1 MEWGI
6 SLAYKLK
13 KLKLNKKL
21 ILSLVSLIIIA
32 ILSIA
37 LSINS
42 VFNKKFEQY
51 IIKNNENEV
60 HNIIDSM
67 ESKYINGKWDLSSV
81 EQIGKDAMN
90 KGIFIDL
97 YDKKNNLVW
106 GVTTYYTD
114 KCNAIMGSIEHNMG
128 YMMGENKSN
137 YTERLFDIENS
148 NNEIIGSVKIG
159 SYGSLYYMDND
170 VDFLKEIN
178 KVITSIG
185 ILMTLITI
193 IIAILIAKNISKPLE
208 VASNIANLIGDWGY
222 DNKID
227 YDSNIVEID
236 TLIKSINDLSFK
248 LDEQENLRK
257 RLTTDISHELRTPLT
272 SIQTHLEAMIDGIWE
287 PDIERLNSV
296 NEEVIRLTNLVNQLQ
311 NLAKFDSEKSK
322 LNLSQINVEN
332 LIRNVVYNNQ
342 WKALEKNIDIVCELE
357 SINAYLD
364 KDKISQVIV
373 NLLSNAIR
381 YTNDG
386 GSIYIRLYKD
396 NNNIKINFKDSG
408 IGIPKGNLNYIF
420 ERFYRVDESRS
431 KDTGGI
437 GVGLTI
443 VKSII
448 DLHQGK
454 IDVRSEINEGS
465 EFIVTLPINNRNI
478 K

>member
-1 MEWGI
+1 MD
-6 SLAYKLK
+6 YKLK

-21 ILSLVSLIIIA
+21 ILSLVSLIIIV

-51 IIKNNENEV
+51 IIRNNENEIS
-60 HNIIDSM
+60 NIIDSIR
-67 ESKYINGKWDLSSV
+67 SKYVNGEWELSSIQ
-81 EQIGKDAMN
+81 QIGEDAISN
-90 KGIFIDL
+90 GIFVDL
-97 YDKKNNLVW
+97 YDKDSNLVW
-106 GVTTYYTD
+106 GAMTYN
-114 KCNAIMGSIEHNMG
+114 KNMCHMVMGSIENNMN
-128 YMMGENKSN
+128 YMINKNKSN
-137 YTERLFDIENS
+137 YTEKLFEIKNLD
-148 NNEIIGSVKIG
+148 NEIIGNIKIG
-159 SYGSLYYMDND
+159 SYGLLYYMDND
-170 VDFLKEIN
+170 INFLKEIN

-185 ILMTLITI
+185 IVMVLITI
-193 IIAILIAKNISKPLE
+193 FIAILISNNISKPVE
-208 VASNIANLIGDWGY
+208 VVSNMANLIGDGDY

-236 TLIKSINDLSFK
+236 MLIKSINNLSSK
-248 LDEQENLRK
+248 LEEQENLRK

-287 PDIERLNSV
+287 PDTERLNSV

-322 LNLSQINVEN
+322 LNLAKVNVKN
-332 LIRNVVYNNQ
+332 LIMNVVYNNQ
-342 WKALEKNIDIVCELE
+342 GKALEKNINIECDLE
-357 SINAYLD
+357 SIDSYLD

-381 YTNDG
+381 YTNNG
-386 GSIYIRLYKD
+386 GKIFISSYKENNNLKIQFKD
-396 NNNIKINFKDSG
+396 NG
-408 IGIPKGNLNYIF
+408 IGIPKENIKYIF

-431 KDTGGI
+431 KNTGGI

-448 DLHQGK
+448 DLHQGT
-454 IDVRSEINEGS
+454 IEVRSEVNKGS
-465 EFIVTLPINNRNI
+465 EFIVMLPCL
-478 K
+478 

>member
-1 MEWGI
+1 MD
-6 SLAYKLK
+6 YKLK

-21 ILSLVSLIIIA
+21 ILSLVSLIIIV

-51 IIKNNENEV
+51 IIRNNENEIS
-60 HNIIDSM
+60 NIIDSIR
-67 ESKYINGKWDLSSV
+67 SKYVNGKWELSSIQ
-81 EQIGKDAMN
+81 QIGEDSIN
-90 KGIFIDL
+90 KGIFVDL
-97 YDKKNNLVW
+97 YDKDSNLVW
-106 GVTTYYTD
+106 GAMAYNKNMCHMV
-114 KCNAIMGSIEHNMG
+114 MGSIENNMN
-128 YMMGENKSN
+128 YMINKNKSN
-137 YTERLFDIENS
+137 YTEKLFEIKNLD
-148 NNEIIGSVKIG
+148 NEIIGNIKIG

-185 ILMTLITI
+185 IVMVLITI
-193 IIAILIAKNISKPLE
+193 FIAILISNNISKPVE
-208 VASNIANLIGDWGY
+208 VVSNMANLIGGGDY

-236 TLIKSINDLSFK
+236 MLIKSINNLSSK
-248 LDEQENLRK
+248 LEEQENLRK

-287 PDIERLNSV
+287 PDTERLNSV

-322 LNLSQINVEN
+322 LNLAKVNVKN
-332 LIRNVVYNNQ
+332 LIMNVVYNNQ
-342 WKALEKNIDIVCELE
+342 GKALEKNINIECDLE
-357 SINAYLD
+357 SIDSYLD

-381 YTNDG
+381 YTNNG
-386 GSIYIRLYKD
+386 GKIFISSYKENNNLKIQFKD
-396 NNNIKINFKDSG
+396 NG
-408 IGIPKGNLNYIF
+408 IGIPKENIKYIF

-431 KDTGGI
+431 KNTGGI

-448 DLHQGK
+448 DLHQGT
-454 IDVRSEINEGS
+454 IEVRSELNKGS
-465 EFIVTLPINNRNI
+465 EFIVILPNL
-478 K
+478 

>member
-1 MEWGI
+1 MD
-6 SLAYKLK
+6 YKLK

-21 ILSLVSLIIIA
+21 ILSLVSLIIIV

-51 IIKNNENEV
+51 IIRNNENEIS
-60 HNIIDSM
+60 NIIDSIR
-67 ESKYINGKWDLSSV
+67 SKYVNGEWELSSIQ
-81 EQIGKDAMN
+81 QIGEDAISN
-90 KGIFIDL
+90 GIFVDL
-97 YDKKNNLVW
+97 YDKDNKNMCHMV
-106 GVTTYYTD
+106 
-114 KCNAIMGSIEHNMG
+114 MGSIENNMN
-128 YMMGENKSN
+128 YMINKNKSN
-137 YTERLFDIENS
+137 YTEKLFEIKNLD
-148 NNEIIGSVKIG
+148 NEIIGNIKIG
-159 SYGSLYYMDND
+159 SYGLLYYMDND

-185 ILMTLITI
+185 IVMVLITI
-193 IIAILIAKNISKPLE
+193 FIAILISNNISKPVE
-208 VASNIANLIGDWGY
+208 VVSNMANLIGDGDY

-236 TLIKSINDLSFK
+236 VLIKSINNLSAK
-248 LDEQENLRK
+248 LEEQENLRK

-287 PDIERLNSV
+287 PDTERLNSV

-322 LNLSQINVEN
+322 LNLAKVNVKN
-332 LIRNVVYNNQ
+332 LIMNVVYNNQ
-342 WKALEKNIDIVCELE
+342 GKALEKNINIECDLE
-357 SINAYLD
+357 SIDSYLD

-373 NLLSNAIR
+373 NLQSNAIR
-381 YTNDG
+381 YTNNG
-386 GSIYIRLYKD
+386 GKIFISSYKENNNLKIQFKD
-396 NNNIKINFKDSG
+396 NG
-408 IGIPKGNLNYIF
+408 IGIPKENIKYIF

-431 KDTGGI
+431 KNTGGI

-448 DLHQGK
+448 DLHQGT
-454 IDVRSEINEGS
+454 IEVRSELNKGS
-465 EFIVTLPINNRNI
+465 EFIVILPNL
-478 K
+478 

>member
-1 MEWGI
+1 MN
-6 SLAYKLK
+6 YKLK

-21 ILSLVSLIIIA
+21 ILSLVSLIIIV

-51 IIKNNENEV
+51 IIRNNENEIS
-60 HNIIDSM
+60 NIIDSIR
-67 ESKYINGKWDLSSV
+67 SKYVNGKWELSSIQ
-81 EQIGKDAMN
+81 QIGEDAISN
-90 KGIFIDL
+90 GIFVDL
-97 YDKKNNLVW
+97 YDKDSNLVW
-106 GVTTYYTD
+106 GAMTYN
-114 KCNAIMGSIEHNMG
+114 KNMCHMVMGSIENNMN
-128 YMMGENKSN
+128 YMINKNKSN
-137 YTERLFDIENS
+137 YTEKLFEIKNLD
-148 NNEIIGSVKIG
+148 NEIIGNIKIG
-159 SYGSLYYMDND
+159 SYGLLYYMDND

-185 ILMTLITI
+185 IVMVLITI
-193 IIAILIAKNISKPLE
+193 FIAILISNNISKPVE
-208 VASNIANLIGDWGY
+208 VVSNMANLIGDGDY

-236 TLIKSINDLSFK
+236 VLIKSINNLSAK
-248 LDEQENLRK
+248 LEEQENLRK

-287 PDIERLNSV
+287 PDTERLNSV

-322 LNLSQINVEN
+322 LNLAKVNVKN
-332 LIRNVVYNNQ
+332 LIMNVVYNNQ
-342 WKALEKNIDIVCELE
+342 GKALEKNINIECDLE
-357 SINAYLD
+357 SIDSYLD

-381 YTNDG
+381 YTNNG
-386 GSIYIRLYKD
+386 GKIFISSYKENNNLKIQFKD
-396 NNNIKINFKDSG
+396 NG
-408 IGIPKGNLNYIF
+408 IGIPKENIKYIF

-431 KDTGGI
+431 KNTGGI

-448 DLHQGK
+448 DLHQGT
-454 IDVRSEINEGS
+454 IEVRSELNKGS
-465 EFIVTLPINNRNI
+465 EFIVILPNL
-478 K
+478 

>member
-1 MEWGI
+1 MD
-6 SLAYKLK
+6 YKLK

-21 ILSLVSLIIIA
+21 ILSLVSLIIIV

-51 IIKNNENEV
+51 IIRNNENEIS
-60 HNIIDSM
+60 NIIDSIR
-67 ESKYINGKWDLSSV
+67 SKYVNGEWELSSIQ
-81 EQIGKDAMN
+81 QIGEDAISN
-90 KGIFIDL
+90 GIFVDL
-97 YDKKNNLVW
+97 YDKDSNLVW
-106 GVTTYYTD
+106 GAMTYN
-114 KCNAIMGSIEHNMG
+114 KNMCHMVMGSIENNMN
-128 YMMGENKSN
+128 YMINKNKSN
-137 YTERLFDIENS
+137 YTEKLFEIKNLD
-148 NNEIIGSVKIG
+148 NEIIGNIKIG

-170 VDFLKEIN
+170 INFLKEIN

-185 ILMTLITI
+185 IVMVLITI
-193 IIAILIAKNISKPLE
+193 FIAILISNNISKPVE
-208 VASNIANLIGDWGY
+208 VVSNMANLIGDGDY

-236 TLIKSINDLSFK
+236 VLIKSINNLSAK
-248 LDEQENLRK
+248 LEEQENLRK

-287 PDIERLNSV
+287 PDTERLNSV

-322 LNLSQINVEN
+322 LNLAKVNVKN
-332 LIRNVVYNNQ
+332 LIMNVVYNNQ
-342 WKALEKNIDIVCELE
+342 GKALEKNINIECDLE
-357 SINAYLD
+357 SIDSYLD

-381 YTNDG
+381 YTNNG
-386 GSIYIRLYKD
+386 GKIFISLYKE
-396 NNNIKINFKDSG
+396 NNNLKIQFKDNG
-408 IGIPKGNLNYIF
+408 IGIPKENIKYIF

-431 KDTGGI
+431 KNTGGI

-448 DLHQGK
+448 DLHQGT
-454 IDVRSEINEGS
+454 IEVRSEVNKGS
-465 EFIVTLPINNRNI
+465 EFIVMLPCL
-478 K
+478 

>member
-1 MEWGI
+1 MD
-6 SLAYKLK
+6 YKLK

-21 ILSLVSLIIIA
+21 ILSLVSLIIIV

-51 IIKNNENEV
+51 IIRNNENEIS
-60 HNIIDSM
+60 NIIDSIR
-67 ESKYINGKWDLSSV
+67 SKYVNGEWELSSIQ
-81 EQIGKDAMN
+81 QIGEDAISN
-90 KGIFIDL
+90 GIFVDL
-97 YDKKNNLVW
+97 YDKDSNLVW
-106 GVTTYYTD
+106 GAMTYN
-114 KCNAIMGSIEHNMG
+114 KNMCHMVMGSIENNMN
-128 YMMGENKSN
+128 YMINKNKSN
-137 YTERLFDIENS
+137 YTEKLFEIKNLD
-148 NNEIIGSVKIG
+148 NEIIGNIKIG
-159 SYGSLYYMDND
+159 SYGLLYYMDND

-185 ILMTLITI
+185 IVMVLITI
-193 IIAILIAKNISKPLE
+193 FIAILISNNISKPVE
-208 VASNIANLIGDWGY
+208 VVSNMANLIGDGDY

-236 TLIKSINDLSFK
+236 VLIKSINNLSAK
-248 LDEQENLRK
+248 LEEQENLRK

-287 PDIERLNSV
+287 PDTERLNSV

-322 LNLSQINVEN
+322 LNLAKVNVKN
-332 LIRNVVYNNQ
+332 LIMNVVYNNQ
-342 WKALEKNIDIVCELE
+342 GKALEKNINIECDLE
-357 SINAYLD
+357 SIDSYLD

-381 YTNDG
+381 YTNNG
-386 GSIYIRLYKD
+386 GKIFISSYKE
-396 NNNIKINFKDSG
+396 NNNLKIQFKDTG
-408 IGIPKGNLNYIF
+408 IGIPKENIKYIF

-431 KDTGGI
+431 KNTGGI

-443 VKSII
+443 VKYII
-448 DLHQGK
+448 DLHQGT
-454 IDVRSEINEGS
+454 IEVRSELNKGS
-465 EFIVTLPINNRNI
+465 EFIVILPNL
-478 K
+478 

>member
-1 MEWGI
+1 MD
-6 SLAYKLK
+6 YKLK

-21 ILSLVSLIIIA
+21 ILSLVSLIIIV

-51 IIKNNENEV
+51 IIRNNENEIS
-60 HNIIDSM
+60 NIIDSIR
-67 ESKYINGKWDLSSV
+67 SKYVNGEWELSSIQ
-81 EQIGKDAMN
+81 QIGEDAISN
-90 KGIFIDL
+90 GIFVDL
-97 YDKKNNLVW
+97 YDKDSNLVW
-106 GVTTYYTD
+106 GAMTYN
-114 KCNAIMGSIEHNMG
+114 KNMCHMVMGSIENNMN
-128 YMMGENKSN
+128 YMINKNKSN
-137 YTERLFDIENS
+137 YTEKLFEIKNLD
-148 NNEIIGSVKIG
+148 NEIIGNIKIG
-159 SYGSLYYMDND
+159 SYGLLYYMDND

-178 KVITSIG
+178 KVITSMG
-185 ILMTLITI
+185 IVMVLITI
-193 IIAILIAKNISKPLE
+193 FIAILISNNISKPVE
-208 VASNIANLIGDWGY
+208 VVSNMANLIGDGDY

-236 TLIKSINDLSFK
+236 VLIKSINNLSAK
-248 LDEQENLRK
+248 LEEQENLRK

-287 PDIERLNSV
+287 PDTERLNSV

-322 LNLSQINVEN
+322 LNLAKVNVKN
-332 LIRNVVYNNQ
+332 LIMNVVYNNQ
-342 WKALEKNIDIVCELE
+342 GKALEKNINIECDLE
-357 SINAYLD
+357 SIDSYLD

-381 YTNDG
+381 YTNNG
-386 GSIYIRLYKD
+386 GKIFISSYKENNNLKIQFKD
-396 NNNIKINFKDSG
+396 NG
-408 IGIPKGNLNYIF
+408 IGIPKENIKYIF

-431 KDTGGI
+431 KNTGGI

-448 DLHQGK
+448 DLHQGT
-454 IDVRSEINEGS
+454 IEVRSELNKGS
-465 EFIVTLPINNRNI
+465 EFIVILPNL
-478 K
+478 

>member
-1 MEWGI
+1 MD
-6 SLAYKLK
+6 YKLK

-21 ILSLVSLIIIA
+21 ILSLVSLIIIV

-51 IIKNNENEV
+51 IIRNNENEIS
-60 HNIIDSM
+60 NIIDSIR
-67 ESKYINGKWDLSSV
+67 SKYVNGEWELSSIQ
-81 EQIGKDAMN
+81 QIGEDAISN
-90 KGIFIDL
+90 GIFVDL
-97 YDKKNNLVW
+97 YDKDSNLVW
-106 GVTTYYTD
+106 GAMTYN
-114 KCNAIMGSIEHNMG
+114 KNMCHMVMGSIENNMN
-128 YMMGENKSN
+128 YMINKNKSN
-137 YTERLFDIENS
+137 YTEKLFEIKNLD
-148 NNEIIGSVKIG
+148 NEIIGNIKIG
-159 SYGSLYYMDND
+159 SYGLLYYMDND

-185 ILMTLITI
+185 IVMVLITI
-193 IIAILIAKNISKPLE
+193 FIAILISNNISKPVE
-208 VASNIANLIGDWGY
+208 VVSNMANLIGDGDY

-236 TLIKSINDLSFK
+236 VLIKSINNLSAK
-248 LDEQENLRK
+248 LEEQENLRK

-287 PDIERLNSV
+287 PDTERLNSV

-322 LNLSQINVEN
+322 LNLAKVNVKN
-332 LIRNVVYNNQ
+332 LIMNVVYNNQ
-342 WKALEKNIDIVCELE
+342 GKALEKNINIECDLE
-357 SINAYLD
+357 SIDSYLD

-373 NLLSNAIR
+373 NLLSNVIR
-381 YTNDG
+381 YTNNG
-386 GSIYIRLYKD
+386 GKIFISSYKENNNLKIQFKD
-396 NNNIKINFKDSG
+396 NG
-408 IGIPKGNLNYIF
+408 IGIPKENIKYIF

-431 KDTGGI
+431 KNTGGI

-448 DLHQGK
+448 DLHQGT
-454 IDVRSEINEGS
+454 IEVRSELNKGS
-465 EFIVTLPINNRNI
+465 EFIVILPNL
-478 K
+478 

>member
-1 MEWGI
+1 MD
-6 SLAYKLK
+6 YKLK

-21 ILSLVSLIIIA
+21 ILSLVSLIIIV

-51 IIKNNENEV
+51 IIRNNENEIS
-60 HNIIDSM
+60 NIIDSIR
-67 ESKYINGKWDLSSV
+67 SKYVNGKWELSSIQ
-81 EQIGKDAMN
+81 QIGEDAISN
-90 KGIFIDL
+90 GIFVDL
-97 YDKKNNLVW
+97 YDKDSNLVW
-106 GVTTYYTD
+106 GAMTYN
-114 KCNAIMGSIEHNMG
+114 KNMCHMVMGSIENNMN
-128 YMMGENKSN
+128 YMINKNKSN
-137 YTERLFDIENS
+137 YTEKLFEIKNLD
-148 NNEIIGSVKIG
+148 NEIIGNIKIG
-159 SYGSLYYMDND
+159 SYGLLYYMDND

-185 ILMTLITI
+185 IVMVLITI
-193 IIAILIAKNISKPLE
+193 FIAILISNNISKPVE
-208 VASNIANLIGDWGY
+208 VVSNMANLIGDGDY

-236 TLIKSINDLSFK
+236 VLIKSINNLSAK
-248 LDEQENLRK
+248 LEEQENLRK

-287 PDIERLNSV
+287 PDTERLNSV

-322 LNLSQINVEN
+322 LNLAKVNVKN
-332 LIRNVVYNNQ
+332 LIMNVVYNNQ
-342 WKALEKNIDIVCELE
+342 GKALEKNINIECDLE
-357 SINAYLD
+357 SIDSYLD

-381 YTNDG
+381 YTNNG
-386 GSIYIRLYKD
+386 GKIFISSYKENNNLKIQFKD
-396 NNNIKINFKDSG
+396 NG
-408 IGIPKGNLNYIF
+408 IGIPKENIKYIF

-431 KDTGGI
+431 KNTGGI

-448 DLHQGK
+448 DLHQGT
-454 IDVRSEINEGS
+454 IEVRSELNKGS
-465 EFIVTLPINNRNI
+465 EFIVILPNL
-478 K
+478 

>member
-1 MEWGI
+1 MD
-6 SLAYKLK
+6 YKLK

-21 ILSLVSLIIIA
+21 ILSLVSLIIIV

-51 IIKNNENEV
+51 IIRNNENEIS
-60 HNIIDSM
+60 NIIDSIR
-67 ESKYINGKWDLSSV
+67 SKYVNGELELSSIQ
-81 EQIGKDAMN
+81 QIGEDAISN
-90 KGIFIDL
+90 GIFVDL
-97 YDKKNNLVW
+97 YDKDSNLVW
-106 GVTTYYTD
+106 GAMTYN
-114 KCNAIMGSIEHNMG
+114 KNMCHMVMGSIENNMN
-128 YMMGENKSN
+128 YMINKNKSN
-137 YTERLFDIENS
+137 YTEKLFEIKNLD
-148 NNEIIGSVKIG
+148 NEIIGNIKIG
-159 SYGSLYYMDND
+159 SYGLLYYMDND

-185 ILMTLITI
+185 IVMVLITI
-193 IIAILIAKNISKPLE
+193 FIAILISNNISKPVE
-208 VASNIANLIGDWGY
+208 VVSNMANLIGDGDY

-236 TLIKSINDLSFK
+236 VLIKSINNLSAK
-248 LDEQENLRK
+248 LEEQENLRK

-287 PDIERLNSV
+287 PDTERLNSV

-322 LNLSQINVEN
+322 LNLAKVNVKN
-332 LIRNVVYNNQ
+332 LIMNVVYNNQ
-342 WKALEKNIDIVCELE
+342 GKALEKNINIECDLE
-357 SINAYLD
+357 SIDSYLD

-381 YTNDG
+381 YTNNG
-386 GSIYIRLYKD
+386 GKIFISSYKENNNLKIQFKD
-396 NNNIKINFKDSG
+396 NG
-408 IGIPKGNLNYIF
+408 IGIPKENIKYIF

-431 KDTGGI
+431 KNTGGI

-448 DLHQGK
+448 DLHQGT
-454 IDVRSEINEGS
+454 IEVRSELNKGS
-465 EFIVTLPINNRNI
+465 EFIVILPNL
-478 K
+478 

>member
-1 MEWGI
+1 MD
-6 SLAYKLK
+6 YKLK

-21 ILSLVSLIIIA
+21 ILSLVSLIIIV

-51 IIKNNENEV
+51 IIRNNENEIS
-60 HNIIDSM
+60 NIIDSIR
-67 ESKYINGKWDLSSV
+67 SKYVNGEWELSSIQ
-81 EQIGKDAMN
+81 QIGEDAISN
-90 KGIFIDL
+90 GIFVDL
-97 YDKKNNLVW
+97 YDKDSNLVW
-106 GVTTYYTD
+106 GVMNYN
-114 KCNAIMGSIEHNMG
+114 KNMCNMVMGSIENNMN
-128 YMMGENKSN
+128 YMINKNKSN
-137 YTERLFDIENS
+137 YTEKLFEIKNLD
-148 NNEIIGSVKIG
+148 NEIIGNIKIG
-159 SYGSLYYMDND
+159 SYGLLYYMDND

-185 ILMTLITI
+185 IVMVLITI
-193 IIAILIAKNISKPLE
+193 FIAILISNNISKPVE
-208 VASNIANLIGDWGY
+208 VVSNMANLIGDGDY

-236 TLIKSINDLSFK
+236 VLIKSINNLSAK
-248 LDEQENLRK
+248 LEEQENLRK

-287 PDIERLNSV
+287 PDTERLNSV

-322 LNLSQINVEN
+322 LNLAKVNVKN
-332 LIRNVVYNNQ
+332 LIMNVVYNNQ
-342 WKALEKNIDIVCELE
+342 GKALEKNINIECDLE
-357 SINAYLD
+357 SIDSYLD

-381 YTNDG
+381 YTNNG
-386 GSIYIRLYKD
+386 GKIFISSYKENNNLKIQFKD
-396 NNNIKINFKDSG
+396 NG
-408 IGIPKGNLNYIF
+408 IGIPKENIKYIF

-431 KDTGGI
+431 KNTGGI

-448 DLHQGK
+448 DLHQGT
-454 IDVRSEINEGS
+454 IEVRSELNKGS
-465 EFIVTLPINNRNI
+465 EFIVILPNL
-478 K
+478 

>member
-1 MEWGI
+1 MD
-6 SLAYKLK
+6 YKLK

-21 ILSLVSLIIIA
+21 ILSLVSLIIIV

-51 IIKNNENEV
+51 IIRNNENEIS
-60 HNIIDSM
+60 NIIDSIR
-67 ESKYINGKWDLSSV
+67 SKYVNGEWELSSIQ
-81 EQIGKDAMN
+81 QIGEDAISN
-90 KGIFIDL
+90 GIFVDL
-97 YDKKNNLVW
+97 YDKDSNLVW
-106 GVTTYYTD
+106 GAMTYN
-114 KCNAIMGSIEHNMG
+114 KNMCHMVMGSIENNMN
-128 YMMGENKSN
+128 YMINKNKSN
-137 YTERLFDIENS
+137 YTEKLFEIKNLD
-148 NNEIIGSVKIG
+148 NEIIGNIKIG
-159 SYGSLYYMDND
+159 SYGLLYYMDND

-185 ILMTLITI
+185 IVMVLITI
-193 IIAILIAKNISKPLE
+193 FIAILISNNISKPVE
-208 VASNIANLIGDWGY
+208 VVSNMANLIGDGDY

-236 TLIKSINDLSFK
+236 VLIKSINNLSAK
-248 LDEQENLRK
+248 LEEQENLRK

-287 PDIERLNSV
+287 PDTERLNSV

-322 LNLSQINVEN
+322 LNLAKVNVKN
-332 LIRNVVYNNQ
+332 LIMNVVYNNQ
-342 WKALEKNIDIVCELE
+342 GKALEKNINIECDLE
-357 SINAYLD
+357 SIDSYLD

-381 YTNDG
+381 YTNNG
-386 GSIYIRLYKD
+386 GKIFISSYKENNNLKIQFKD
-396 NNNIKINFKDSG
+396 NG
-408 IGIPKGNLNYIF
+408 IGIPKENIKYIF

-431 KDTGGI
+431 KNTGGI

-448 DLHQGK
+448 DLHQGP
-454 IDVRSEINEGS
+454 IEVRSELNKGS
-465 EFIVTLPINNRNI
+465 EFIVILPNL
-478 K
+478 

>member
-1 MEWGI
+1 MD
-6 SLAYKLK
+6 YKLK

-21 ILSLVSLIIIA
+21 ILSLVSLIIIV

-51 IIKNNENEV
+51 IIRNNENEIS
-60 HNIIDSM
+60 NIIDSIR
-67 ESKYINGKWDLSSV
+67 SKYVNGEWELSSIQ
-81 EQIGKDAMN
+81 QIGEDSIN
-90 KGIFIDL
+90 KGIFVDL
-97 YDKKNNLVW
+97 YDKDSNLVW
-106 GVTTYYTD
+106 GAMTYN
-114 KCNAIMGSIEHNMG
+114 KNMCHMVMGSIENNMN
-128 YMMGENKSN
+128 YMINKNKSN
-137 YTERLFDIENS
+137 YTEKLFEIKNLD
-148 NNEIIGSVKIG
+148 NEIIGNIKIG
-159 SYGSLYYMDND
+159 SYGLLYYMDND

-185 ILMTLITI
+185 IVMVLITI
-193 IIAILIAKNISKPLE
+193 FIAILISNNISKPVE
-208 VASNIANLIGDWGY
+208 VVSNMANLIGDGDY

-236 TLIKSINDLSFK
+236 VLIKSINNLSAK
-248 LDEQENLRK
+248 LEEQENLRK

-287 PDIERLNSV
+287 PDTERLNSV

-322 LNLSQINVEN
+322 LNLAKVNVKN
-332 LIRNVVYNNQ
+332 LIMNVVYNNQ
-342 WKALEKNIDIVCELE
+342 GKALEKNINIECDLE
-357 SINAYLD
+357 SIDSYLD

-381 YTNDG
+381 YTNNG
-386 GSIYIRLYKD
+386 GKIFISSYKENNNLKIQFKD
-396 NNNIKINFKDSG
+396 NG
-408 IGIPKGNLNYIF
+408 IGIPKENIKYIF

-431 KDTGGI
+431 KNTGGI

-448 DLHQGK
+448 DLHQGT
-454 IDVRSEINEGS
+454 IEVRSELNKGS
-465 EFIVTLPINNRNI
+465 EFIVILPNL
-478 K
+478 

>member
-1 MEWGI
+1 M
-6 SLAYKLK
+6 
-13 KLKLNKKL
+13 
-21 ILSLVSLIIIA
+21 
-32 ILSIA
+32 
-37 LSINS
+37 
-42 VFNKKFEQY
+42 
-51 IIKNNENEV
+51 
-60 HNIIDSM
+60 
-67 ESKYINGKWDLSSV
+67 
-81 EQIGKDAMN
+81 
-90 KGIFIDL
+90 
-97 YDKKNNLVW
+97 
-106 GVTTYYTD
+106 
-114 KCNAIMGSIEHNMG
+114 
-128 YMMGENKSN
+128 
-137 YTERLFDIENS
+137 
-148 NNEIIGSVKIG
+148 
-159 SYGSLYYMDND
+159 
-170 VDFLKEIN
+170 
-178 KVITSIG
+178 
-185 ILMTLITI
+185 
-193 IIAILIAKNISKPLE
+193 
-208 VASNIANLIGDWGY
+208 IGDGGY

-342 WKALEKNIDIVCELE
+342 GKALEKNIDIVCELE

>member
-1 MEWGI
+1 MD
-6 SLAYKLK
+6 YKLK

-21 ILSLVSLIIIA
+21 ILSLVSLIIIV

-51 IIKNNENEV
+51 IIRNNENEIS
-60 HNIIDSM
+60 NIIDSIR
-67 ESKYINGKWDLSSV
+67 SKYVNGEWELSSIQ
-81 EQIGKDAMN
+81 QIGEDAISN
-90 KGIFIDL
+90 GIFVDL
-97 YDKKNNLVW
+97 YDKDSNLVW
-106 GVTTYYTD
+106 GAMTYN
-114 KCNAIMGSIEHNMG
+114 KNMCLMVMGSIENNMN
-128 YMMGENKSN
+128 YMINKNKSN
-137 YTERLFDIENS
+137 YTEKLFEIKNLD
-148 NNEIIGSVKIG
+148 NEIIGNIKIG
-159 SYGSLYYMDND
+159 SYGLLYYMDND

-185 ILMTLITI
+185 IVMVLITI
-193 IIAILIAKNISKPLE
+193 FIAILISNNISKPVE
-208 VASNIANLIGDWGY
+208 VVSNMANLIGDGDY

-236 TLIKSINDLSFK
+236 VLIKSINNLSAK
-248 LDEQENLRK
+248 LEEQENLRK

-287 PDIERLNSV
+287 PDTERLNSV

-322 LNLSQINVEN
+322 LNLAKVNVKN
-332 LIRNVVYNNQ
+332 LIMNVVYNNQ
-342 WKALEKNIDIVCELE
+342 GKALEKNINIECDLE
-357 SINAYLD
+357 SIDSYLD

-381 YTNDG
+381 YTNNG
-386 GSIYIRLYKD
+386 GKIFISSYKENNNLKIQFKD
-396 NNNIKINFKDSG
+396 NG
-408 IGIPKGNLNYIF
+408 IGIPKENIKYIF

-431 KDTGGI
+431 KNTGGI

-448 DLHQGK
+448 DLHQGT
-454 IDVRSEINEGS
+454 IEVRSELNKGS
-465 EFIVTLPINNRNI
+465 EFIVILPNL
-478 K
+478 

>member
-1 MEWGI
+1 
-6 SLAYKLK
+6 LDYKLK

-21 ILSLVSLIIIA
+21 ILSLVSLIIIV

-51 IIKNNENEV
+51 IIRNNENEIS
-60 HNIIDSM
+60 NIIDSIR
-67 ESKYINGKWDLSSV
+67 SKYVNGEWELSSIQ
-81 EQIGKDAMN
+81 QIGEDAISN
-90 KGIFIDL
+90 GIFVDL
-97 YDKKNNLVW
+97 YDKDSNLVW
-106 GVTTYYTD
+106 GAMTYN
-114 KCNAIMGSIEHNMG
+114 KNMCHMVMGSIENNMN
-128 YMMGENKSN
+128 YMINKNKSN
-137 YTERLFDIENS
+137 YTEKLFEIKNLD
-148 NNEIIGSVKIG
+148 NEIIGNIKIG
-159 SYGSLYYMDND
+159 SYGLLYYMDND

-185 ILMTLITI
+185 IVMVLITI
-193 IIAILIAKNISKPLE
+193 FIAILISNNISKPVE
-208 VASNIANLIGDWGY
+208 VVSNMANLIGDGDY

-236 TLIKSINDLSFK
+236 VLIKSINNLSAK
-248 LDEQENLRK
+248 LEEQENLRK

-287 PDIERLNSV
+287 PDTERLNSV

-322 LNLSQINVEN
+322 LNLAKVNVKN
-332 LIRNVVYNNQ
+332 LIMNVVYNNQ
-342 WKALEKNIDIVCELE
+342 GKALEKNINIECDLE
-357 SINAYLD
+357 SIDSYLD

-381 YTNDG
+381 YTNNG
-386 GSIYIRLYKD
+386 GKIFISSYKENNNLKIQFKD
-396 NNNIKINFKDSG
+396 NG
-408 IGIPKGNLNYIF
+408 IGIPKENIKYIF

-431 KDTGGI
+431 KNTGGI

-448 DLHQGK
+448 DLHQGT
-454 IDVRSEINEGS
+454 IEVRSELNKGS
-465 EFIVTLPINNRNI
+465 EFIVILPNL
-478 K
+478 

>member
-1 MEWGI
+1 MD
-6 SLAYKLK
+6 YKLK

-21 ILSLVSLIIIA
+21 ILSLVSLIIIV

-51 IIKNNENEV
+51 IIRNNENEIS
-60 HNIIDSM
+60 NIIDSIR
-67 ESKYINGKWDLSSV
+67 SKYVNGEWELSSIQ
-81 EQIGKDAMN
+81 QIGEDAISN
-90 KGIFIDL
+90 GIFVDL
-97 YDKKNNLVW
+97 YDKDSNLVW
-106 GVTTYYTD
+106 GAMTYN
-114 KCNAIMGSIEHNMG
+114 KNMCHMVMGSIENNMN
-128 YMMGENKSN
+128 YMINKNKSN
-137 YTERLFDIENS
+137 YTEKLFEIKNLD
-148 NNEIIGSVKIG
+148 NEIIGNIKIG
-159 SYGSLYYMDND
+159 SYGLLYYMDND

-185 ILMTLITI
+185 IVMVLITI
-193 IIAILIAKNISKPLE
+193 FIAILISNNISKPVE
-208 VASNIANLIGDWGY
+208 VVSNMANLIGDGDY

-236 TLIKSINDLSFK
+236 VLIKSINNLSAK
-248 LDEQENLRK
+248 LEEQENLRK

-287 PDIERLNSV
+287 PDTERLNSV

-322 LNLSQINVEN
+322 LNLAKVNVKN
-332 LIRNVVYNNQ
+332 LIMNVVYNNQ
-342 WKALEKNIDIVCELE
+342 GKTLEKNINIECDLE
-357 SINAYLD
+357 SIDSYLD

-381 YTNDG
+381 YTNNG
-386 GSIYIRLYKD
+386 GKIFISSYKENNNLKIQFKD
-396 NNNIKINFKDSG
+396 NG
-408 IGIPKGNLNYIF
+408 IGIPKENIKYIF

-431 KDTGGI
+431 KNTGGI

-448 DLHQGK
+448 DLHQGT
-454 IDVRSEINEGS
+454 IEVRSELNKGS
-465 EFIVTLPINNRNI
+465 EFIVILPNL
-478 K
+478 

>member
-1 MEWGI
+1 MD
-6 SLAYKLK
+6 YKLK

-21 ILSLVSLIIIA
+21 ILSLVSLIIIV

-51 IIKNNENEV
+51 IIRNNENEIS
-60 HNIIDSM
+60 NIIDSIR
-67 ESKYINGKWDLSSV
+67 SKYVNGKWELSSIQ
-81 EQIGKDAMN
+81 QIGEDSIN
-90 KGIFIDL
+90 KGIFVDL
-97 YDKKNNLVW
+97 YDKDSNLVW
-106 GVTTYYTD
+106 GAMTYN
-114 KCNAIMGSIEHNMG
+114 KNMCHMVMGSIENNMN
-128 YMMGENKSN
+128 YMINKNKSN
-137 YTERLFDIENS
+137 YTEKLFEIKNLD
-148 NNEIIGSVKIG
+148 NEIIGNIKIG

-170 VDFLKEIN
+170 INFLKEIN

-185 ILMTLITI
+185 IVMVLITI
-193 IIAILIAKNISKPLE
+193 FIAILISNNISKPVE
-208 VASNIANLIGDWGY
+208 VVSNMANLIGGGDY

-236 TLIKSINDLSFK
+236 VLIKSINNLSAK
-248 LDEQENLRK
+248 LEEQENLRK

-287 PDIERLNSV
+287 PDTERLNSV

-322 LNLSQINVEN
+322 LNLAKVNVKN
-332 LIRNVVYNNQ
+332 LIMNVVYNNQ
-342 WKALEKNIDIVCELE
+342 GKALEKNINIECDLE
-357 SINAYLD
+357 SIDSYLD

-381 YTNDG
+381 YTNNG
-386 GSIYIRLYKD
+386 GKIFISSYKENNNLKIQFKD
-396 NNNIKINFKDSG
+396 NG
-408 IGIPKGNLNYIF
+408 IGIPKENIKYIF

-431 KDTGGI
+431 KNTGGI

-448 DLHQGK
+448 DLHQGT
-454 IDVRSEINEGS
+454 IEVRSELNKGS
-465 EFIVTLPINNRNI
+465 EFIVILPNL
-478 K
+478 

>member
-1 MEWGI
+1 MD
-6 SLAYKLK
+6 YKLK

-21 ILSLVSLIIIA
+21 ILSLVSLIIIV

-51 IIKNNENEV
+51 IIRNNENEIS
-60 HNIIDSM
+60 NIIDSIR
-67 ESKYINGKWDLSSV
+67 SKYVNGEWELSSIQ
-81 EQIGKDAMN
+81 QIGEDAISN
-90 KGIFIDL
+90 GIFVDL
-97 YDKKNNLVW
+97 YDKDSNLVW
-106 GVTTYYTD
+106 GAMTYN
-114 KCNAIMGSIEHNMG
+114 KNMCHMVMGSIENNMN
-128 YMMGENKSN
+128 YMINKNKSN
-137 YTERLFDIENS
+137 YTEKLFEIKNLD
-148 NNEIIGSVKIG
+148 NEIIGNIKIG
-159 SYGSLYYMDND
+159 SYGLLYYMDND

-185 ILMTLITI
+185 IVMVLITI
-193 IIAILIAKNISKPLE
+193 FIAILISNNISKPVE
-208 VASNIANLIGDWGY
+208 VVSNMANLIGDGYY

-236 TLIKSINDLSFK
+236 VLIKSINNLSAK
-248 LDEQENLRK
+248 LEEQENLRK
-257 RLTTDISHELRTPLT
+257 RLTTNISHELRTPLT

-287 PDIERLNSV
+287 PDTERLNSV

-322 LNLSQINVEN
+322 LNLAKVNVKN
-332 LIRNVVYNNQ
+332 LIMNVVYNNQ
-342 WKALEKNIDIVCELE
+342 GKAIEKNINIECDLE
-357 SINAYLD
+357 SIDSYLD

-381 YTNDG
+381 YTNNG
-386 GSIYIRLYKD
+386 GKIFISSYKENNNLKIQFKD
-396 NNNIKINFKDSG
+396 NG
-408 IGIPKGNLNYIF
+408 IGIPKENIKYIF

-431 KDTGGI
+431 KNTGGI

-448 DLHQGK
+448 DLHQGT
-454 IDVRSEINEGS
+454 IEVRSELNKGS
-465 EFIVTLPINNRNI
+465 EFIVILPNL
-478 K
+478 

>member
-1 MEWGI
+1 MD
-6 SLAYKLK
+6 YKLK

-21 ILSLVSLIIIA
+21 ILSLVSLIIIV

-51 IIKNNENEV
+51 IIRNNENEIS
-60 HNIIDSM
+60 NIIDSIR
-67 ESKYINGKWDLSSV
+67 SKYVNGEWELSSIQ
-81 EQIGKDAMN
+81 QIGEDAISN
-90 KGIFIDL
+90 GIFVDL
-97 YDKKNNLVW
+97 YDKDSNLVW
-106 GVTTYYTD
+106 GAMTYN
-114 KCNAIMGSIEHNMG
+114 KNMCHMVMGSIENNMN
-128 YMMGENKSN
+128 YMINKNKSN
-137 YTERLFDIENS
+137 YTEKLFEIKNLD
-148 NNEIIGSVKIG
+148 NEIIGNIKIG
-159 SYGSLYYMDND
+159 SYGLLYYMDND

-185 ILMTLITI
+185 IVMVLITI
-193 IIAILIAKNISKPLE
+193 FIAILISNNISKPVE
-208 VASNIANLIGDWGY
+208 VVSNMANLIGDGDY

-236 TLIKSINDLSFK
+236 VLIKSINNLSAK
-248 LDEQENLRK
+248 LEEQENLRK

-287 PDIERLNSV
+287 PDTERLNSV

-322 LNLSQINVEN
+322 LNLAKVNVKN
-332 LIRNVVYNNQ
+332 LIMNVVYNNQ
-342 WKALEKNIDIVCELE
+342 GKALEKNINIEWDLE
-357 SINAYLD
+357 SIDSYLD

-381 YTNDG
+381 YTNNG
-386 GSIYIRLYKD
+386 GKIFISSYKENNNLKIQFKD
-396 NNNIKINFKDSG
+396 NG
-408 IGIPKGNLNYIF
+408 IGIPKENIKYIF

-431 KDTGGI
+431 KNTGGI

-448 DLHQGK
+448 DLHQGT
-454 IDVRSEINEGS
+454 IEVRSELNKGS
-465 EFIVTLPINNRNI
+465 EFIVILPNL
-478 K
+478 

>member
-1 MEWGI
+1 MD
-6 SLAYKLK
+6 YKLK

-21 ILSLVSLIIIA
+21 ILSLVSLIIIV

-51 IIKNNENEV
+51 IIRNNENEIS
-60 HNIIDSM
+60 NIIDSIR
-67 ESKYINGKWDLSSV
+67 SKYVNGKWELSSIQ
-81 EQIGKDAMN
+81 QIGEDAISN
-90 KGIFIDL
+90 GIFVDL
-97 YDKKNNLVW
+97 YDKDSNLVW
-106 GVTTYYTD
+106 GAMTYN
-114 KCNAIMGSIEHNMG
+114 KNMCHMVMGSIENNMN
-128 YMMGENKSN
+128 YMINKNKSN
-137 YTERLFDIENS
+137 YTEKLFEIKNLD
-148 NNEIIGSVKIG
+148 NEIIGNIKIG

-170 VDFLKEIN
+170 INFLKEIN

-185 ILMTLITI
+185 IVMVLITI
-193 IIAILIAKNISKPLE
+193 FIAILISNNISKPVE
-208 VASNIANLIGDWGY
+208 VVSNMANLIGGGDY

-236 TLIKSINDLSFK
+236 MLIKSINNLSSK
-248 LDEQENLRK
+248 LEEQENLRK

-287 PDIERLNSV
+287 PDTERLNSV

-322 LNLSQINVEN
+322 LNLAKVNVKN
-332 LIRNVVYNNQ
+332 LIMNVVYNNQ
-342 WKALEKNIDIVCELE
+342 GKALEKNINIECDLE
-357 SINAYLD
+357 SIDSYLD

-381 YTNDG
+381 YTNNG
-386 GSIYIRLYKD
+386 GKIFISSYKENNNLKIQFKD
-396 NNNIKINFKDSG
+396 NG
-408 IGIPKGNLNYIF
+408 IGIPKENIKYIF

-431 KDTGGI
+431 KNTGGI

-448 DLHQGK
+448 DLHQGT
-454 IDVRSEINEGS
+454 IEVRSELNKGS
-465 EFIVTLPINNRNI
+465 EFIVILPNL
-478 K
+478 

>member
-1 MEWGI
+1 MD
-6 SLAYKLK
+6 YKLK

-21 ILSLVSLIIIA
+21 ILSLVSLIIIV

-51 IIKNNENEV
+51 IIRNNENEIS
-60 HNIIDSM
+60 NIIDSIR
-67 ESKYINGKWDLSSV
+67 SKYVNGEWELSSIQ
-81 EQIGKDAMN
+81 QIGEDAISN
-90 KGIFIDL
+90 GIFVDL
-97 YDKKNNLVW
+97 YDKDSNLVW
-106 GVTTYYTD
+106 GAMTYN
-114 KCNAIMGSIEHNMG
+114 KNMCHMVMGSIENNMN
-128 YMMGENKSN
+128 YMINKNKSN
-137 YTERLFDIENS
+137 YTEKLFEIKNLD
-148 NNEIIGSVKIG
+148 NEIIGNIKIG
-159 SYGSLYYMDND
+159 SYGLLYYMDND

-185 ILMTLITI
+185 IVMVLITI
-193 IIAILIAKNISKPLE
+193 FIAILISNNIAKPVE
-208 VASNIANLIGDWGY
+208 VVSNMANLIGDGDY

-236 TLIKSINDLSFK
+236 VLIKSINNLSAK
-248 LDEQENLRK
+248 LEEQENLRK

-287 PDIERLNSV
+287 PDTERLNSV

-322 LNLSQINVEN
+322 LNLAKVNVKN
-332 LIRNVVYNNQ
+332 LIMNVVYNNQ
-342 WKALEKNIDIVCELE
+342 GKALEKNINIECDLE
-357 SINAYLD
+357 SIDSYLD

-381 YTNDG
+381 YTNNG
-386 GSIYIRLYKD
+386 GKIFISSYKENNNLKIQFKD
-396 NNNIKINFKDSG
+396 NG
-408 IGIPKGNLNYIF
+408 IGIPKENIKYIF

-431 KDTGGI
+431 KNTGGI

-448 DLHQGK
+448 DLHQGT
-454 IDVRSEINEGS
+454 IEVRSELNKGS
-465 EFIVTLPINNRNI
+465 EFIVILPNL
-478 K
+478 

>member
-1 MEWGI
+1 MD
-6 SLAYKLK
+6 YKLK

-21 ILSLVSLIIIA
+21 ILSLVSLIIIV

-51 IIKNNENEV
+51 IIRNNENEIS
-60 HNIIDSM
+60 NIIDSIR
-67 ESKYINGKWDLSSV
+67 SKYVNGEWELSSIQ
-81 EQIGKDAMN
+81 QIGEDAISN
-90 KGIFIDL
+90 GIFVDL
-97 YDKKNNLVW
+97 YDKDSNLVW
-106 GVTTYYTD
+106 GAMTYN
-114 KCNAIMGSIEHNMG
+114 KNMCHMVMGSIENNMN
-128 YMMGENKSN
+128 YMINKNKSN
-137 YTERLFDIENS
+137 YTEKLFEIKNLD
-148 NNEIIGSVKIG
+148 NEIIGNIKIG
-159 SYGSLYYMDND
+159 SYGLLYYMDND

-185 ILMTLITI
+185 IVMVLITI
-193 IIAILIAKNISKPLE
+193 FIAILISNNISKPVE
-208 VASNIANLIGDWGY
+208 VVSNMANLIGDGDY

-236 TLIKSINDLSFK
+236 VLIKSINNLSAK
-248 LDEQENLRK
+248 LEEQENLRK

-272 SIQTHLEAMIDGIWE
+272 SIQTHLEAIIDGIWE
-287 PDIERLNSV
+287 PDTERLNSV

-322 LNLSQINVEN
+322 LNLAKVNVKN
-332 LIRNVVYNNQ
+332 LIMNVVYNNQ
-342 WKALEKNIDIVCELE
+342 GKALEKNINIECDLE
-357 SINAYLD
+357 SIDSYLD

-381 YTNDG
+381 YTNNG
-386 GSIYIRLYKD
+386 GKIFISSYKENNNLKIQFKD
-396 NNNIKINFKDSG
+396 NG
-408 IGIPKGNLNYIF
+408 IGIPKENIKYIF

-431 KDTGGI
+431 KNTGGI

-448 DLHQGK
+448 DLHQGT
-454 IDVRSEINEGS
+454 IEVRSELNKGS
-465 EFIVTLPINNRNI
+465 EFIVILPNL
-478 K
+478 

>member
-1 MEWGI
+1 MD
-6 SLAYKLK
+6 YKLK

-21 ILSLVSLIIIA
+21 ILSLVSLIIIV

-51 IIKNNENEV
+51 IIRNNENEIS
-60 HNIIDSM
+60 NIIDSIR
-67 ESKYINGKWDLSSV
+67 SKYVNGEWELSSIQ
-81 EQIGKDAMN
+81 QIGEDAISN
-90 KGIFIDL
+90 GIFVDL
-97 YDKKNNLVW
+97 YDKDSNLVW
-106 GVTTYYTD
+106 GAMTYN
-114 KCNAIMGSIEHNMG
+114 KNMCHMVMGSIENNMN
-128 YMMGENKSN
+128 YMINKNKSN
-137 YTERLFDIENS
+137 YTEKLFEIKNLD
-148 NNEIIGSVKIG
+148 NEIIGNIKIG
-159 SYGSLYYMDND
+159 SYGLLYYMDND

-185 ILMTLITI
+185 IVMVLITI
-193 IIAILIAKNISKPLE
+193 FIAILISNNISKPVE
-208 VASNIANLIGDWGY
+208 VVSNMANLIGDGDY

-236 TLIKSINDLSFK
+236 VLIKSINNLSAK
-248 LDEQENLRK
+248 LEEQENLRK

-287 PDIERLNSV
+287 PDTERLNSV

-322 LNLSQINVEN
+322 LNLAKVNVKN
-332 LIRNVVYNNQ
+332 LIMNVVYNNQ
-342 WKALEKNIDIVCELE
+342 GKALEKNINIECDLE
-357 SINAYLD
+357 SIDSYLD

-373 NLLSNAIR
+373 NLL
-381 YTNDG
+381 YTNNG
-386 GSIYIRLYKD
+386 GKIFISSYKENNNLKIQFKD
-396 NNNIKINFKDSG
+396 NG
-408 IGIPKGNLNYIF
+408 IGIPKENIKYIF

-431 KDTGGI
+431 KNTGGI

-448 DLHQGK
+448 DLHQGT
-454 IDVRSEINEGS
+454 IEVRSELNKGS
-465 EFIVTLPINNRNI
+465 EFIVILPNL
-478 K
+478 

>member
-1 MEWGI
+1 MD
-6 SLAYKLK
+6 YKLK

-21 ILSLVSLIIIA
+21 ILSLVSLIIIV

-51 IIKNNENEV
+51 IIRNNENEIS
-60 HNIIDSM
+60 NIIDSIR
-67 ESKYINGKWDLSSV
+67 SKYVNGEWELSSIQ
-81 EQIGKDAMN
+81 QIGEDAISN
-90 KGIFIDL
+90 GIFVDL
-97 YDKKNNLVW
+97 YDKDSNLVW
-106 GVTTYYTD
+106 GAMTYN
-114 KCNAIMGSIEHNMG
+114 KNMCHMVMGSIENNMN
-128 YMMGENKSN
+128 YMINKNKSN
-137 YTERLFDIENS
+137 YTEKLFEIKNLD
-148 NNEIIGSVKIG
+148 NEIIGNIKIG
-159 SYGSLYYMDND
+159 SYGLLYYMDND

-185 ILMTLITI
+185 IVMVLITI
-193 IIAILIAKNISKPLE
+193 FIAILISNNISKPVE
-208 VASNIANLIGDWGY
+208 VVSNMANLIGDGDY

-236 TLIKSINDLSFK
+236 VLIKSINNLSAK
-248 LDEQENLRK
+248 LEEQVNLRK
-257 RLTTDISHELRTPLT
+257 RLTTDISHEHRTPLT

-287 PDIERLNSV
+287 PDTERLNSV

-322 LNLSQINVEN
+322 LNLAKVNVKN
-332 LIRNVVYNNQ
+332 LIMNVVYNNQ
-342 WKALEKNIDIVCELE
+342 GKALEKNINIECDLE
-357 SINAYLD
+357 SIDSYLD

-381 YTNDG
+381 YTNNG
-386 GSIYIRLYKD
+386 GKIFISSYKENNNLKIQFKD
-396 NNNIKINFKDSG
+396 NG
-408 IGIPKGNLNYIF
+408 IGIPKENIKYIF

-431 KDTGGI
+431 KNTGGI

-448 DLHQGK
+448 DLHQGT
-454 IDVRSEINEGS
+454 IEVRSELNKGS
-465 EFIVTLPINNRNI
+465 EFIVILPNL
-478 K
+478 

>member
-1 MEWGI
+1 MD
-6 SLAYKLK
+6 YKLK

-21 ILSLVSLIIIA
+21 ILSLVSLIIIV

-51 IIKNNENEV
+51 IIRNNENEIS
-60 HNIIDSM
+60 NIIDSIR
-67 ESKYINGKWDLSSV
+67 SKYVNGEWELSSIQ
-81 EQIGKDAMN
+81 QIGEDAISN
-90 KGIFIDL
+90 GIFVDL
-97 YDKKNNLVW
+97 YDKDSNLVW
-106 GVTTYYTD
+106 GAMTYN
-114 KCNAIMGSIEHNMG
+114 KNMCHMVMGSIENNMN
-128 YMMGENKSN
+128 YMINKNKSN
-137 YTERLFDIENS
+137 YTEKLFEIKNLD
-148 NNEIIGSVKIG
+148 NEIIGNIKIG
-159 SYGSLYYMDND
+159 SYGLLYYMDND

-185 ILMTLITI
+185 IVMVLITI
-193 IIAILIAKNISKPLE
+193 FIAILISNNISKPVE
-208 VASNIANLIGDWGY
+208 VVSNMANLIGDGDY

-236 TLIKSINDLSFK
+236 VLIKSINNLSAK
-248 LDEQENLRK
+248 LEEQENLRK

-287 PDIERLNSV
+287 PDTERLNSV

-322 LNLSQINVEN
+322 LNLAKVNVKN
-332 LIRNVVYNNQ
+332 LIMNVVYNNQ
-342 WKALEKNIDIVCELE
+342 GKALEKNINIECDLE
-357 SINAYLD
+357 SIDSYLD

-373 NLLSNAIR
+373 NLLYNAIR
-381 YTNDG
+381 YTNNG
-386 GSIYIRLYKD
+386 GKIFISSYKENNNLKIQFKD
-396 NNNIKINFKDSG
+396 NG
-408 IGIPKGNLNYIF
+408 IGIPKENIKYIF

-431 KDTGGI
+431 KNTGGI

-448 DLHQGK
+448 DLHQGT
-454 IDVRSEINEGS
+454 IEVRSELNKGS
-465 EFIVTLPINNRNI
+465 EFIVILPNL
-478 K
+478 

>member
-1 MEWGI
+1 MD
-6 SLAYKLK
+6 YKLK

-21 ILSLVSLIIIA
+21 ILSLVSLIIIV

-51 IIKNNENEV
+51 IIRNNENEIS
-60 HNIIDSM
+60 NIIDSIR
-67 ESKYINGKWDLSSV
+67 SKYVNGEWELSSIQ
-81 EQIGKDAMN
+81 QIGEDAISN
-90 KGIFIDL
+90 GIFVDL
-97 YDKKNNLVW
+97 YDKDSNLVW
-106 GVTTYYTD
+106 GAMTYN
-114 KCNAIMGSIEHNMG
+114 KNMCHMVMGSIENNMN
-128 YMMGENKSN
+128 YMINKNKSN
-137 YTERLFDIENS
+137 YTEKLFEIKNLD
-148 NNEIIGSVKIG
+148 NEIIGNIKIG
-159 SYGSLYYMDND
+159 SYGLLYYMDND

-185 ILMTLITI
+185 IVMVLITI
-193 IIAILIAKNISKPLE
+193 FIAILISNNISKPVE
-208 VASNIANLIGDWGY
+208 VVSNMANLIGDGDY

-236 TLIKSINDLSFK
+236 VLIKSINNLSAK
-248 LDEQENLRK
+248 LEEQENLRK

-287 PDIERLNSV
+287 PDTERLNSV

-322 LNLSQINVEN
+322 LNLAKVNVKN
-332 LIRNVVYNNQ
+332 LIMKVVYNNQ
-342 WKALEKNIDIVCELE
+342 GKALEKNINIECDLE
-357 SINAYLD
+357 SIDSYLD

-381 YTNDG
+381 YTNNG
-386 GSIYIRLYKD
+386 GKIFISSYKENNNLKIQFKD
-396 NNNIKINFKDSG
+396 NG
-408 IGIPKGNLNYIF
+408 IGIPKENIKYIF

-431 KDTGGI
+431 KNTGGI

-448 DLHQGK
+448 DLHQGT
-454 IDVRSEINEGS
+454 IEVRSELNKGS
-465 EFIVTLPINNRNI
+465 EFIVILPNL
-478 K
+478 

>member
-1 MEWGI
+1 MD
-6 SLAYKLK
+6 YKLK

-21 ILSLVSLIIIA
+21 ILSLVSLIIIV

-51 IIKNNENEV
+51 IIRNNENEIS
-60 HNIIDSM
+60 NIIDSIR
-67 ESKYINGKWDLSSV
+67 SKYVNGEWELSSIQ
-81 EQIGKDAMN
+81 QIGEDAISN
-90 KGIFIDL
+90 GIFVDL
-97 YDKKNNLVW
+97 YDKDSNLVW
-106 GVTTYYTD
+106 GAMTYN
-114 KCNAIMGSIEHNMG
+114 KNMCHMVMGSIENNMN
-128 YMMGENKSN
+128 YMINKNKSN
-137 YTERLFDIENS
+137 YTEKLFEIKNLD
-148 NNEIIGSVKIG
+148 NEIIGNIKIG
-159 SYGSLYYMDND
+159 SYGLLYYMDND

-185 ILMTLITI
+185 IVMVLITI
-193 IIAILIAKNISKPLE
+193 FIAILISNNISKPVE
-208 VASNIANLIGDWGY
+208 VVSNMANLIGDGDY

-236 TLIKSINDLSFK
+236 VLIKSINNLSAK
-248 LDEQENLRK
+248 LEEQENLRK

-287 PDIERLNSV
+287 PDTERLNSI

-322 LNLSQINVEN
+322 LNLAKVNVKN
-332 LIRNVVYNNQ
+332 LIMNVVYNNQ
-342 WKALEKNIDIVCELE
+342 GKALEKNINIECDLE
-357 SINAYLD
+357 SIDSYLD

-381 YTNDG
+381 YTNNG
-386 GSIYIRLYKD
+386 GKIFISSYKENNNLKIQFKD
-396 NNNIKINFKDSG
+396 NG
-408 IGIPKGNLNYIF
+408 IGIPKENIKYIF

-431 KDTGGI
+431 KNTGGI

-448 DLHQGK
+448 DLHQGT
-454 IDVRSEINEGS
+454 IEVRSELNKGS
-465 EFIVTLPINNRNI
+465 EFIVILPNL
-478 K
+478 

>member
-1 MEWGI
+1 MD
-6 SLAYKLK
+6 YKLK

-21 ILSLVSLIIIA
+21 ILSLVSLIIIV

-51 IIKNNENEV
+51 IIRNNENEIS
-60 HNIIDSM
+60 NIIDSIR
-67 ESKYINGKWDLSSV
+67 SKYVNVEWELSSIQ
-81 EQIGKDAMN
+81 QIGEDAISN
-90 KGIFIDL
+90 GIFVDL
-97 YDKKNNLVW
+97 YDKDSNLVW
-106 GVTTYYTD
+106 GAMTYN
-114 KCNAIMGSIEHNMG
+114 KNMCHMVMGSIENNMN
-128 YMMGENKSN
+128 YMINKNKSN
-137 YTERLFDIENS
+137 YTEKLFEIKNLD
-148 NNEIIGSVKIG
+148 NEIIGNIKIG
-159 SYGSLYYMDND
+159 SYGLLYYMDND

-185 ILMTLITI
+185 IVMVLITI
-193 IIAILIAKNISKPLE
+193 FIAILISNNISKPVE
-208 VASNIANLIGDWGY
+208 VVSNMANLIGDGDY

-236 TLIKSINDLSFK
+236 VLIKSINNLSAK
-248 LDEQENLRK
+248 LEEQENLRK

-287 PDIERLNSV
+287 PDTERLNSV

-322 LNLSQINVEN
+322 LNLAKVNVKN
-332 LIRNVVYNNQ
+332 LIMNVVYNNQ
-342 WKALEKNIDIVCELE
+342 GKALEKNINIECDLE
-357 SINAYLD
+357 SIDSYLD

-381 YTNDG
+381 YTNNG
-386 GSIYIRLYKD
+386 GKIFISSYKENNNLKIQFKD
-396 NNNIKINFKDSG
+396 NG
-408 IGIPKGNLNYIF
+408 IGIPKENIKYIF

-431 KDTGGI
+431 KNTGGI

-448 DLHQGK
+448 DLHQGT
-454 IDVRSEINEGS
+454 IEVRSELNKGS
-465 EFIVTLPINNRNI
+465 EFIVILPNL
-478 K
+478 

>member
-1 MEWGI
+1 MD
-6 SLAYKLK
+6 YKLK

-21 ILSLVSLIIIA
+21 ILSLVSLIIIV

-51 IIKNNENEV
+51 IIRNNENEIS
-60 HNIIDSM
+60 NIIDSIR
-67 ESKYINGKWDLSSV
+67 SKYVNGEWELSSIQ
-81 EQIGKDAMN
+81 QIGEDAISN
-90 KGIFIDL
+90 GIFVDL
-97 YDKKNNLVW
+97 YDKDSNLVW
-106 GVTTYYTD
+106 GAMTYN
-114 KCNAIMGSIEHNMG
+114 KNMCHMVMGSIENNMN
-128 YMMGENKSN
+128 YMINKNKSN
-137 YTERLFDIENS
+137 YTEKLFEIKNLD
-148 NNEIIGSVKIG
+148 NEIIGNIKIG

-170 VDFLKEIN
+170 INFLKEIN

-185 ILMTLITI
+185 IVMVLITI
-193 IIAILIAKNISKPLE
+193 FIAILISNNISKPVE
-208 VASNIANLIGDWGY
+208 VVSNMANLIGGGDY

-236 TLIKSINDLSFK
+236 MLIKSINNLSSK
-248 LDEQENLRK
+248 LEEQENLRK

-287 PDIERLNSV
+287 PDTERLNSV

-322 LNLSQINVEN
+322 LNLAKVNVKN
-332 LIRNVVYNNQ
+332 LIMNVVYNNQ
-342 WKALEKNIDIVCELE
+342 GKALEKNINIECDLE
-357 SINAYLD
+357 SIDSYLD

-381 YTNDG
+381 YTNNG
-386 GSIYIRLYKD
+386 GKIFISLYKE
-396 NNNIKINFKDSG
+396 NNNLKIQFKDNG
-408 IGIPKGNLNYIF
+408 IGIPKENIKYIF

-431 KDTGGI
+431 KNTGGI

-448 DLHQGK
+448 DLHQGT
-454 IDVRSEINEGS
+454 IEVRSELNKGS
-465 EFIVTLPINNRNI
+465 EFIVILPNL
-478 K
+478 